1 MNRIPIAAVRGD
13 DFAAEAALEGDV
25 PQVELVGKADLNVL
39 ADFEQF
45 IGAVHEHTQ
54 RLRLQ
59 VVRVDLRRLEFMNS
73 SCLRCLI
80 RWVGQIQAL
89 EPARRYRLILRS
101 NPALVWQKRS
111 LVALTL
117 LANDLLQIDSGES

>member
-1 MNRIPIAAVRGD
+1 MSRIPIATVRED
-13 DFAAEAALEGDV
+13 DFVAEAALEGDV
-25 PQVELVGKADLNVL
+25 SQLELVGKADLNVL
-39 ADFEQF
+39 AAFEQF
-45 IGAVHEHTQ
+45 VDAVHEHTL

-89 EPARRYRLILRS
+89 DPARRYRIILRS
-101 NPALVWQKRS
+101 NPGIVWQRRS

-117 LANDLLQIDSGES
+117 MANDLLQIDSGQG